1 MTDTSVAT
9 QKVRCVWARAGMVIV
24 SEDEWRQ
31 SDWANRMHKR
41 SSKDQTIIV
50 VVGVVADG
58 RGFDVC
64 PLHVSLIVR
73 SEIIQAVNK
82 HILIF

>member
-1 MTDTSVAT
+1 
-9 QKVRCVWARAGMVIV
+9 
-24 SEDEWRQ
+24 
-31 SDWANRMHKR
+31 MHKR